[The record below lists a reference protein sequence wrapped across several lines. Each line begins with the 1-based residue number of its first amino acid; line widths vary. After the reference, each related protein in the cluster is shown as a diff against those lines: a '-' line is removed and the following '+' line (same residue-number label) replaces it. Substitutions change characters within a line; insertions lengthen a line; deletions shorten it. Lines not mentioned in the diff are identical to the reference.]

1 MATPLAELEAWFV
14 CGSQHMYGAEQLR
27 AVEAHAAEIAAAL
40 DAASEIPV
48 RVVGKPVATTPESIR
63 AVMVEANASPGCVG
77 VIAWM
82 HTFSPA
88 NMWISGLSALQRPFL
103 HLHTQFNRDLPW
115 AEIDM
120 DFMNL
125 NQSAHGDR
133 EFAFMETRMGLV
145 RKTVVGHWTEPGVRE
160 RIGVWVRAAC
170 GWREAQQLTVARFGD
185 NMRQVAVTEGDK
197 VEAQLRLGVTVS
209 GYGVGDLVEAVNAA
223 ADTEVDRLVEEYE
236 GSYDLVPE
244 LRADGARR
252 DSLRDAARIEAG
264 LRTVLDRVGARAFTD
279 TFEDLHGLKQLPG
292 LAVQRLMADGYGFG
306 GEGDWKTAALVRVM
320 KVMGEGLPGGT
331 SFMEDY
337 TYHLAPGG
345 QLILGAH
352 MLEVCPTIAAARP
365 SCEIHPLSIGGRED
379 PVRLVFTAPPGPA
392 LNAAILDLGD
402 RFRMLANE
410 VRLLDPV
417 EPLPRLPVARAVWK
431 PEPDLAVS
439 AEAWLMAGG
448 PHHTALTT
456 QYGIE
461 VLTDFARIAGIEL
474 LVIDERTRS
483 TEFEKELR
491 WNQAYYG
498 LARGLS

>member
-1 MATPLAELEAWFV
+1 LAKPFAELEAWFV

-27 AVEAHAAEIAAAL
+27 AVEGHAAEIAAAL
-40 DAASEIPV
+40 DAAAEIPV

-63 AVMVEANASPGCVG
+63 AVMVEANASPDCVG
-77 VIAWM
+77 LIAWM

-88 NMWISGLSALQRPFL
+88 KMWISGLAALQRPFL
-103 HLHTQFNRDLPW
+103 HLHTQYNRDLPW

-145 RKTVVGHWTEPGVRE
+145 RKTVVGHWSEPGVLE
-160 RIGVWVRAAC
+160 RIGAWTRAAR
-170 GWREAQQLTVARFGD
+170 GWREAQQLAVARFGD

-209 GYGVGDLVEAVNAA
+209 GYGVGDLVEAVNAVS
-223 ADTEVDRLVEEYE
+223 DTDVDALVGEYE

-244 LRADGARR
+244 LHADGARR
-252 DSLRDAARIEAG
+252 ESLRDAARIEAG
-264 LRTVLDRVGARAFTD
+264 LRRVLERLGARAFTD
-279 TFEDLHGLKQLPG
+279 TFEDLHGLKQQPG
-292 LAVQRLMADGYGFG
+292 IAVQRLMADGYGFG
-306 GEGDWKTAALVRVM
+306 GEGDWKTAALVRIM

-337 TYHLAPGG
+337 TYHLAPGR

-379 PVRLVFTAPPGPA
+379 PVRLVFTAPPGRA
-392 LNAAILDLGD
+392 VNAAILDLGD
-402 RFRMLANE
+402 RFRMIANE
-410 VRLLDPV
+410 VELLDPV
-417 EPLPRLPVARAVWK
+417 EALPRLPVARAVWK
-431 PEPDLAVS
+431 PEPDLGTS
-439 AEAWLMAGG
+439 AETWLMAGG

-474 LVIDERTRS
+474 LVIDERTRLDD
-483 TEFEKELR
+483 FEKELR
-491 WNQAYYG
+491 WNQAYYS
-498 LARGLS
+498 LARGL